1 MKARTWLFLFL
12 LFGMFGAAFL
22 LQSGISRKEVRATPK
37 IPAKNRLDLLVGGD
51 APLLQLS
58 TPAPSPK
65 PAQKPSSA
73 PKTLS
78 LSPSPNPRSVPSPK
92 PASTKRWIQLQK
104 GQTLYGI
111 CKEVLKDPTRL
122 EQVLKLN
129 GWTEGD
135 AKSLKPG
142 TRVIL
147 PPLPQIPK
155 GRRSAKRN

>member
-22 LQSGISRKEVRATPK
+22 FQSGISRKEVRAAPK
-37 IPAKNRLDLLVGGD
+37 IPARNRLDLLVGGD

-58 TPAPSPK
+58 ASSPK
-65 PAQKPSSA
+65 ATQKPSL
-73 PKTLS
+73 PHKTFP
-78 LSPSPNPRSVPSPK
+78 LSPSPNPSSEPSPK
-92 PASTKRWIQLQK
+92 PPSTKRWIQLQK

-129 GWTEGD
+129 GWTEED

-155 GRRSAKRN
+155 GRGSVKRN